1 MNFYISIHQATK
13 PIFTTML
20 ILFSSKFRLPL
31 EKLLNIFFYFSGI
44 SGTFTVHKT
53 SHPKKVVLYIPFLK
67 CWPASGSNRAGFPP
81 RNGSGK
87 VLQETDSKRIF
98 RPEKLGVF
106 LKMW

>member
-1 MNFYISIHQATK
+1 MNFYISIHQAD
-13 PIFTTML
+13 FYNNANFVL
-20 ILFSSKFRLPL
+20 IINSGCLWKTLKDFLC
-31 EKLLNIFFYFSGI
+31 FFYFSGI

-53 SHPKKVVLYIPFLK
+53 SPPKKVVLYIPFLK
-67 CWPASGSNRAGFPP
+67 CWPASGSNRAGFPR

-106 LKMW
+106 LQMW